1 MEKAEFIYE
10 VRQVVMAWLNSRE
23 NLDREMNESGF
34 PWLYEEGWGEGVERN
49 REFLGKTRE
58 DYLAHIRVYMLF
70 GN

>member
-23 NLDREMNESGF
+23 NLEREVSESGF
-34 PWLYEEGWGEGVERN
+34 PWLYEKKWEEGMEKSRIRSGKN
-49 REFLGKTRE
+49 REDF
-58 DYLAHIRVYMLF
+58 LAHVRIYMLF